1 SLAFLADDPDPTQHR
16 HRHLI
21 YNTSSLLPYSLSPSS
36 NQLQQSFPSL
46 SHSFLSTPS
55 KPTNQTPNPTIKMK
69 SFGVIALAASA
80 SAAYINGT
88 APANGTVYTTEI
100 VTALTTYCPAAT
112 TVVQNGK
119 TYTVSSA
126 TTLTITDCPCT
137 VVKTMA
143 PSATGSSNG
152 TASATKPAIYTGAAN
167 NVVAAGYGLAALG
180 AAVVLL

>member
-1 SLAFLADDPDPTQHR
+1 
-16 HRHLI
+16 
-21 YNTSSLLPYSLSPSS
+21 
-36 NQLQQSFPSL
+36 
-46 SHSFLSTPS
+46 
-55 KPTNQTPNPTIKMK
+55 MK

-112 TVVQNGK
+112 TNGK

>member
-1 SLAFLADDPDPTQHR
+1 
-16 HRHLI
+16 
-21 YNTSSLLPYSLSPSS
+21 
-36 NQLQQSFPSL
+36 
-46 SHSFLSTPS
+46 
-55 KPTNQTPNPTIKMK
+55 MK